1 MRFITGLVA
10 AGLMVLALMLFN
22 PPGPIGPPS
31 DGPRVPIKDTAP
43 AAVERIGTVGLEPSA
58 GWRKVESSELSKL
71 KDLATFTEF
80 AKRARGSLSL
90 LKRSANGEFDGL
102 LMLLDMGASSVDPAA
117 VIRKVADQHQTRSSG
132 SRVLWNPRK
141 EKIGE
146 VDSVSFAIK
155 LPVRGQIG
163 KRNMRGS
170 YYAARLGGRGLLIIA
185 IGTMGAQSDTQLDRM
200 LATLREI

>member
-10 AGLMVLALMLFN
+10 AGLMVLALMLFI
-22 PPGPIGPPS
+22 PPGPTGPPS
-31 DGPRVPIKDTAP
+31 DGPRVPIKHAAP
-43 AAVERIGTVGLEPSA
+43 AVLEQVGAVGLEPSA

-90 LKRSANGEFDGL
+90 LKQSADGEFDGL
-102 LMLLDMGASSVDPAA
+102 LMLLDMGRSSVNPAA
-117 VIRKVADQHQTRSSG
+117 IIRKVADKHQNLSSG

-155 LPVRGQIG
+155 FPVRGQIG

-170 YYAARLGGRGLLIIA
+170 YYAAKPGGRGMLVIA
-185 IGTMGAQSDTQLDRM
+185 IGIMGAQSDRQLDRM